1 MYSLALASESGKS
14 APTLIDILSYNR
26 DSRSDQAA
34 YIFRDHRGDE
44 QSLSWRELW
53 DSAEIAAAGIVALF
67 GTGGKLMLVVDP
79 GLEFVEL
86 FFAVGLSGNIPVP
99 MSTRF
104 GSGSKERIGLVCLQ
118 AGIDGLIFDNVNSE
132 FVTNALN
139 EVGISHSLNTSS
151 TCALRETH
159 LEHNLPVPATDAFI
173 QYTSG
178 STGAPKGLA
187 ISHTNL
193 IRNLSL
199 MAKICEANQGES
211 SVSWLPPHH
220 DFGLIGGILFPAFLG
235 GTGILFA
242 PSSFV
247 RRPKTW
253 LELITRYRAAFTGA
267 PNFGFDLAVRRV
279 TDKSGLDLSSLRAA
293 INGAERIDPDTL
305 RKFDESF
312 AEVGLSPGAVR
323 PCFGL
328 AEATLLV
335 TGTTSRPWKSI
346 LVTRSG
352 LERGLLERVECEKK
366 SSADV
371 ELVANGPPV
380 VEHLKIFDDGKELDD
395 GIIGEVW
402 IADPCVSATAPRIE
416 TTSAVTLAQDISWI
430 ATGDLG
436 ALLDGELFI
445 AGRKKELVIRS
456 GTNVY
461 LDDVDVFIA
470 ETVPNIGT
478 QNVCSFR
485 LADSEEIAV
494 AIELR
499 GSIEDSAKLRSDILG
514 AFLAVFGFTPQLI
527 SFVPIGTIPR
537 TTSGKKQRDA
547 CARLLASY

>member
-1 MYSLALASESGKS
+1 MGRAGAS
-14 APTLIDILSYNR
+14 TLIEILAHNR
-26 DSRSDQAA
+26 DFRADQAA
-34 YIFRDHRGDE
+34 YVFRNHSGYE
-44 QSLSWRELW
+44 QSLSWYELW
-53 DSAEIAAAGIVALF
+53 DSAEVRAAGIVARF

-86 FFAVGLSGNIPVP
+86 FFAIGLSGNTPVP

-104 GSGSKERIGLVCLQ
+104 GSGSKERIGLVCSQ
-118 AGIDGLIFDNVNSE
+118 AGIDGLIFDTLNAE

-139 EVGISHSLNTSS
+139 EAGILDYFTTSS
-151 TCALRETH
+151 TCALKESHSRHILPAPET
-159 LEHNLPVPATDAFI
+159 NAFI

-193 IRNLSL
+193 MRNLSL
-199 MAKICEANQGES
+199 MAKICEANPGES

-267 PNFGFDLAVRRV
+267 PNFGFDLAARRV

-305 RKFDESF
+305 RKFGESF
-312 AEVGLSPGAVR
+312 TEVGLSPGALR

-335 TGTTSRPWKSI
+335 SGATSRPWKSI
-346 LVTRSG
+346 VVTRSG
-352 LERGLLERVECEKK
+352 LERGQLERVDNSKG

-380 VEHLKIFDDGKELDD
+380 VKHLKIVDDGKEIDD
-395 GIIGEVW
+395 GMIGEVW
-402 IADPCVSATAPRIE
+402 IADPCVSATATRIE
-416 TTSAVTLAQDISWI
+416 TNSALSLAPDISWI

-456 GTNVY
+456 GANVY
-461 LDDVDVFIA
+461 LDDVDAFVA
-470 ETVPNIGT
+470 ETVPNIGA

-485 LADSEEIAV
+485 LSDSEEIAI

-499 GSIEDSAKLRSDILG
+499 GSIEGSAKLRSDILG
-514 AFLAVFGFTPQLI
+514 AFLTAFGFTPQLI

-537 TTSGKKQRDA
+537 TTSGKKQRHA
-547 CARLLASY
+547 CARLLASC